1 MLRIASP
8 STTSHV
14 FYHYQHAFA
23 FESLSFLVVN
33 MPPWSLI
40 SPASRGIG
48 FALARRV
55 LQTTNAPVVVTAR
68 KNLAKAKK
76 ELLEGLDV
84 DDGRLTMLEIDVLGM
99 SLRPEDIVVKQWQLA
114 KPYRRIQHQSC
125 SCRLQGQVSNQLPPT
140 PARFHCSRTAVPRE
154 ITCANRC

>member
-1 MLRIASP
+1 MLRIAFP

-68 KNLAKAKK
+68 KNLAKSKK
-76 ELLEGLDV
+76 ELLEGLDI

-99 SLRPEDIVVKQWQLA
+99 SLRPADIVVKQWQLA
-114 KPYRRIQHQSC
+114 EPHR
-125 SCRLQGQVSNQLPPT
+125 
-140 PARFHCSRTAVPRE
+140 
-154 ITCANRC
+154 